1 MILFTNLKEVMVE
14 NKYYNPISV
23 LKLTVESG
31 FQQGN
36 MSPSEREFLR
46 GLNKEAEENGFQ
58 VRLE

>member
-1 MILFTNLKEVMVE
+1 MILFTNLEEVMVE

-36 MSPSEREFLR
+36 MSTSEREFLR
-46 GLNKEAEENGFQ
+46 GLNKEAEVNGFQ
-58 VRLE
+58 VWLE